1 MFTSFRKTTLTTTS
15 TSPLLRYTLLFTAL
29 VVLACPAFAGVVPIP
44 VPIIT
49 FLSPVSA
56 IPGGADINLTVN
68 GANFVTAVSV
78 VNWTGIPLVTT
89 FVSSTQLT
97 AIVPAALTA
106 VGGTGWVTVTNGV
119 GCGGCNITTQLISN
133 VVYFPVVNT
142 TTTYVAAELYAAVG
156 ATPYTLSAGDFNKDG
171 KLDLAVSN
179 FSSNTLSILLGNGDG
194 TFQPQQT
201 YSTIGQPFAI
211 AVGDLNGDGIPDLV
225 VGNDGAG
232 LNVFLGDANGDGG
245 FTAGAP
251 LSAGDCLL
259 EPVLADLN
267 RDGNLDIIV
276 SNACGSGIEVFL
288 GNGDGTFGTAT
299 EIGVAYSA
307 FSLVVADFNADGILD
322 LAAADTDNDTID
334 VYQGVGDGTF
344 AGPSQISVPSDSY
357 GLALG
362 DFNSDG
368 KVDLVV
374 GTISDGGII
383 LLEGDGVGGFPTQVS
398 VSTTDAYYTLATAD
412 MNGDGFLDIV
422 ASDASNGIVKVWFGD
437 GTGAFKPPV
446 SIGAANTAYTL
457 ALGNFATTG
466 GLDIAINSL
475 NSSQVGIFIPTVVIS
490 PSSVNFGNVAVG
502 GSAQQIFTVTN
513 DSPNTVTISGI
524 TFTGTNP
531 TDFVDT
537 NTCTAA
543 LATAAT
549 CTVTVTFSPAA
560 VGVRAAVLTVT
571 DNAAASPQT
580 AALMGTGVAAPV
592 VSLSPSS
599 LAFGSQ
605 TIDQTTASQAVT
617 LTNTGNAALAITSIT
632 VTGTNSAD
640 FAETNNCPE
649 SLSATSQCTVNVTF
663 TPSLIGAETA
673 SLQFTDNAAD
683 SPEAVA
689 LSGTGVNVPPNY
701 SIAAS
706 PSSLTIAQGMA
717 GTTTLTITP
726 VGGFTGTLNF
736 SCTGLPLKA
745 NCVFAPTQVTLTGDD
760 EVATVTLTINTT
772 GSNGVL
778 SQLRPSTFG
787 WSSLRL
793 YALFLFPAGFV
804 LFVSPKRVKAAK
816 KRNRYVYVAL
826 LLLLGA
832 LISVGMSSCGSS
844 GSSPATPTGTYSVS
858 AVATASGSNSQ
869 SAVVTVTVTK

>member
-1 MFTSFRKTTLTTTS
+1 MFTSFRKTALTTTA
-15 TSPLLRYTLLFTAL
+15 TPPLLRYRLLVTAL
-29 VVLACPAFAGVVPIP
+29 VVLTSSAFAGVVPIP

-56 IPGGADINLTVN
+56 IPGGADFTLTVN

-78 VNWTGIPLVTT
+78 VSWTGTPLATT
-89 FVSSTQLT
+89 FVSANQLT

-106 VGGTGWVTVTNGV
+106 TGGTGWVTVTNG
-119 GCGGCNITTQLISN
+119 GCGGCIVSAPPISN

-142 TTTYVAAELYAAVG
+142 TTTYIAAELYATVG
-156 ATPYTLSAGDFNKDG
+156 ATPFTLSAGDFNKDG

-179 FSSNTLSILLGNGDG
+179 FSSDTLSILFGNGDG
-194 TFQPQQT
+194 TFQSQQT
-201 YSTIGQPFAI
+201 YSTLARPFTT

-225 VGNDGAG
+225 VGNDSTG
-232 LNVFLGDANGDGG
+232 LNIFLGDTNGDGG
-245 FTAGAP
+245 FTAGIP
-251 LSAGDCLL
+251 LSAGNCPL

-267 RDGNLDIIV
+267 RDGNLDIVV
-276 SNACGSGIEVFL
+276 SNECDNGIEVFL

-299 EIGVAYSA
+299 AVGTAQYA
-307 FSLVVADFNADGILD
+307 FSLVVADFNGDGILD
-322 LAAADTDNDTID
+322 LAGADTESNTID
-334 VYQGVGDGTF
+334 VYLGVGDGTF
-344 AGPSQISVPSDSY
+344 AAPSQISVPITPY
-357 GLALG
+357 GLAMG

-368 KVDLVV
+368 KIDLVV
-374 GTISDGGII
+374 GSESDAGIT
-383 LLEGDGVGGFPTQVS
+383 LLEGDGLGGFPTQIAVA
-398 VSTTDAYYTLATAD
+398 TTDSYYTLATAD
-412 MNGDGFLDIV
+412 MNGDGNLDIV
-422 ASDASNGIVKVWFGD
+422 SLDASNNIVQLWFGD
-437 GTGAFKPPV
+437 GAGGFLSPR
-446 SIGAANTAYTL
+446 SIGAGGAGYGI
-457 ALGNFATTG
+457 ALGNFATGG
-466 GLDIAINSL
+466 GLDVASNSNLNNQIAVL
-475 NSSQVGIFIPTVVIS
+475 IPTVVVS
-490 PSSVNFGNVAVG
+490 PPSDNFGNVAVG

-543 LATAAT
+543 LATSAA
-549 CTVTVTFSPAA
+549 CMVTVTFSPAA
-560 VGVRAAVLTVT
+560 VGVRAAILTVT

-580 AALMGTGVAAPV
+580 ATLVGTGVAAPV
-592 VSLSPSS
+592 VSLSPTS
-599 LAFGSQ
+599 LAFGSE
-605 TIDQTTASQAVT
+605 TIDQTTTSQAVI

-640 FAETNNCPE
+640 FAQTNNCPE

-663 TPSLIGAETA
+663 TPSLIGAESA

-683 SPEAVA
+683 SPETVA
-689 LSGTGVNVPPNY
+689 LGGTGVNVPPNY
-701 SIAAS
+701 SITAS
-706 PSSLTIAQGMA
+706 PSTLTIAQGMA
-717 GTTTLTITP
+717 GTATLTITP
-726 VGGFTGTLNF
+726 VGGITGTLNLA
-736 SCTGLPLKA
+736 CTGLPLKA

-760 EVATVTLTINTT
+760 EVSTVTLTVNTT

-787 WSSLRL
+787 WTSLRL
-793 YALFLFPAGFV
+793 YGLFLFPAGFV
-804 LFVSPKRVKAAK
+804 LFVTPKRVKAAK
-816 KRNRYVYVAL
+816 KWNRYVYLAL

-858 AVATASGSNSQ
+858 AVATVGGSNSQ
-869 SAVVTVTVTK
+869 SAVVSVTVTK

>member
-1 MFTSFRKTTLTTTS
+1 MFTSFRKTTLTTS
-15 TSPLLRYTLLFTAL
+15 AAAFRYTL
-29 VVLACPAFAGVVPIP
+29 VLAALAVLASTAFAGVPLIP

-56 IPGGADINLTVN
+56 LPGGADITLTVN

-78 VNWTGIPLVTT
+78 VNWSGIPLVTT
-89 FVSSTQLT
+89 FVSANQLM
-97 AIVPAALTA
+97 AVVPAALTA
-106 VGGTGWVTVTNGV
+106 VGGTGWVTVTNNA
-119 GCGGCNITTQLISN
+119 CGTCIASAQLSSN

-156 ATPYTLSAGDFNKDG
+156 NTPFTLSSGDFNKDG

-179 FSSNTLSILLGNGDG
+179 YSDGTLSILLGNGDG
-194 TFQPQQT
+194 TFLQQQT
-201 YSTIGQPFAI
+201 YSSIGQPFAI
-211 AVGDLNGDGIPDLV
+211 AIGDLNGDGVPDLV
-225 VGNDGAG
+225 VGSDNTG

-245 FTAGAP
+245 FIAGVF
-251 LSAGDCLL
+251 LSGGECLL

-267 RDGNLDIIV
+267 RDGNLDIV
-276 SNACGSGIEVFL
+276 AGNCGSGLVVFL
-288 GNGDGTFGTAT
+288 GNGDGTFAPAASVSSPGN
-299 EIGVAYSA
+299 A
-307 FSLVVADFNADGILD
+307 FNAVVADFNGDGILD
-322 LAAADTDNDTID
+322 VAASDHGDSTVDIYLGA
-334 VYQGVGDGTF
+334 GDGTF
-344 AGPSQISVPSDSY
+344 AAPSQTSVPRGPY
-357 GLALG
+357 GMAMG

-368 KVDLVV
+368 NIDLIV
-374 GTISDGGII
+374 GSASGTGIT
-383 LLEGDGVGGFPTQVS
+383 LLEGDGLGGFPTQIAVA
-398 VSTTDAYYTLATAD
+398 TTDSYFSVATAD

-422 ASDASNGIVKVWFGD
+422 ASDINTGIVKVWLGD
-437 GTGAFKPPV
+437 GTGAFTPPV
-446 SIGAANTAYTL
+446 SIGAANTAYTF

-475 NSSQVGIFIPTVVIS
+475 TSSHVAILIPTVVVS
-490 PSSVNFGNVAVG
+490 PSSDNFGNVAVG

-524 TFTGTNP
+524 AFTGANP

-560 VGVRAAVLTVT
+560 VGARSAILTVT

-592 VSLSPSS
+592 VSLSPTS
-599 LAFGSQ
+599 LAFGSE
-605 TIDQTTASQAVT
+605 TIDQTTTSQAVT
-617 LTNTGNAALAITSIT
+617 LTNTGNAALAITLIS

-649 SLSATSQCTVNVTF
+649 SLSATSQCTINVTF
-663 TPSLIGAETA
+663 TPSLIGAESA

-683 SPEAVA
+683 SPETVA
-689 LSGTGVNVPPNY
+689 LGGTGVNVPPNY
-701 SIAAS
+701 SITAS
-706 PSSLTIAQGMA
+706 PSTLTIAQGMA

-726 VGGFTGTLNF
+726 VGGITGTL
-736 SCTGLPLKA
+736 SLACTGLPLKA
-745 NCVFAPTQVTLTGDD
+745 NCVFVPTQVTLTGND
-760 EVATVTLTINTT
+760 EVATVTLTVNTT

-778 SQLRPSTFG
+778 SQLRPSPFRWT
-787 WSSLRL
+787 SLRF
-793 YALFLFPAGFV
+793 YALLLFPAGFV
-804 LFVSPKRVKAAK
+804 LFVTPKRVKAAK
-816 KRNRYVYVAL
+816 KRNRYVYLAL

-858 AVATASGSNSQ
+858 AVATVGGSNSQ
-869 SAVVTVTVTK
+869 SAVVSVTVTK